1 MTQEALAGALVVRAY
16 GREEVEIERFRGVN
30 REYLDRSR
38 AVIQLQAL
46 FYPSMALLL
55 GLAGRHQELL
65 SGRGIYYKLYQ
76 LQYRDQEVAR
86 LQSHPP
92 LSGKLAPRRQPNL
105 HLKCSYPVG
114 QGSTCPFRRSL
125 SSGSFVM
132 IPILANGGF
141 LTNPR
146 TPAKRP
152 RALGE
157 IVKSSS

>member
-1 MTQEALAGALVVRAY
+1 MTQEALAGARVMRAY

-76 LQYRDQEVAR
+76 LQYRDQEVA
-86 LQSHPP
+86 PP
-92 LSGKLAPRRQPNL
+92 
-105 HLKCSYPVG
+105 
-114 QGSTCPFRRSL
+114 TI
-125 SSGSFVM
+125 SS
-132 IPILANGGF
+132 P
-141 LTNPR
+141 
-146 TPAKRP
+146 
-152 RALGE
+152 ALG
-157 IVKSSS
+157 KAGA